1 VPALRRTF
9 ALFFAVGMFAAACS
23 SGSGGSTGGGSPT
36 PTATASVRIDESA
49 VDAALAHVLSG
60 LRTATSIS
68 ASSSIISAARALH
81 AAAADLQGGADGL
94 NPPPAGVPS
103 AKSLSVS
110 TGLLHIAGLLKQ
122 SGDCLA
128 VQARAKTPSTA
139 RCLPPLRRA
148 EHQDAKIAR
157 GLISI
162 AVYGST
168 SPKAFERK
176 LVAALHGT

>member
-1 VPALRRTF
+1 VPAPIRI
-9 ALFFAVGMFAAACS
+9 FAVLVAAGMLAAACS
-23 SGSGGSTGGGSPT
+23 SGSSGSGGAASPT
-36 PTATASVRIDESA
+36 PTDSGSVRIDESA
-49 VDAALAHVLSG
+49 VDAAMSHVLSG
-60 LRTATSIS
+60 LRSATSIS
-68 ASSSIISAARALH
+68 ASSSITSAARSLDSASSE
-81 AAAADLQGGADGL
+81 LQAGANGL

-103 AKSLSVS
+103 AKSLAVS
-110 TGLLHIAGLLKQ
+110 TGLLRIAGLLKQ
-122 SGDCLA
+122 SANCLA

-148 EHQDAKIAR
+148 ERRDASIAR

-176 LVAALHGT
+176 LVAALHGK